1 MKNLDLSKV
10 FWSKCRA
17 KILERFFL
25 ELEAGDGKGFHMR
38 ALARDLDEQINSI
51 KRELDN
57 LHDLG
62 ILKYR
67 EELRKKIFFVNT
79 NFLFAEELKSIFL
92 KSYNPIDNIRKF
104 FKTQNLLEVIIVND
118 SIKQKLVEDGK
129 NILDIFLIGEIDKD
143 EFNDFIGTIF
153 YNKKIKY
160 AIISTEDFYNRLKYG
175 DKLIQNILKE
185 KGNLF
190 LKDALNVKEKI

>member
-1 MKNLDLSKV
+1 MKNLDLSKL
-10 FWSKCRA
+10 FGSKCRA

-38 ALARDLDEQINSI
+38 ALSRDLDEQINSI

-57 LHDLG
+57 LSNMG

-67 EELRKKIFFVNT
+67 EELRKKIFSVNT
-79 NFLFAEELKSIFL
+79 NFLFCDELKDIFL
-92 KSYNPIDNIRKF
+92 KSYNPIDAIRKF
-104 FKTQNLLEVIIVND
+104 FKTQNLLEVIIVNE
-118 SIKQKLVEDGK
+118 SVKRKLMQDGK

-143 EFNDFIGTIF
+143 EFNEFMGTIF
-153 YNKKIKY
+153 YNKKVKY
-160 AIISTEDFYNRLKYG
+160 AIISTEDFYNRLEYG

-185 KGNLF
+185 KGNVY
-190 LKDALNVKEKI
+190 LKDALHVKEKF

>member
-1 MKNLDLSKV
+1 
-10 FWSKCRA
+10 
-17 KILERFFL
+17 
-25 ELEAGDGKGFHMR
+25 MR

-57 LHDLG
+57 LSDMG
-62 ILKYR
+62 VLKYR

-79 NFLFAEELKSIFL
+79 NFLFCNELKNIFI
-92 KSYNPIDNIRKF
+92 KSYNPIESIRKF
-104 FKTQNLLEVIIVND
+104 FKTQNLLEVIIVNE
-118 SIKQKLVEDGK
+118 SIKKKLVEDGK

-153 YNKKIKY
+153 YNKKVKY

-185 KGNLF
+185 KGNVF
-190 LKDALNVKEKI
+190 LKDTLNVKEKF

>member
-1 MKNLDLSKV
+1 MKVDLSKL

-17 KILERFFL
+17 KLLERFFL
-25 ELEAGDGKGFHMR
+25 ELEAGDGQGFHMR
-38 ALARDLDEQINSI
+38 ALSRDLGEQINSI

-57 LHDLG
+57 LSDLG
-62 ILKYR
+62 ILKSR

-79 NFLFAEELKSIFL
+79 NSIFTDELKNIFL
-92 KSYNPIDNIRKF
+92 KSYNPIDAIRAF

-118 SIKQKLVEDGK
+118 SIKKKLVEDGK
-129 NILDIFLIGEIDKD
+129 NILDIFLIWEIDKD
-143 EFNDFIGTIF
+143 DFNDFIGTIF
-153 YNKKIKY
+153 YNKKVKY
-160 AIISTEDFYNRLKYG
+160 AIISTEDFYNRLDYW

-190 LKDALNVKEKI
+190 LKDTLNVKEKF